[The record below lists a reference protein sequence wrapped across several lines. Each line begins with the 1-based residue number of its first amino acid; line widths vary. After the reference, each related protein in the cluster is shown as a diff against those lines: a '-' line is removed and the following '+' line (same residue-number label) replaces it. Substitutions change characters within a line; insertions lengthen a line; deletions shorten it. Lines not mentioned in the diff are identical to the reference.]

1 MKAAGGVSKKPE
13 ELKFFGIFAVLVQN
27 IQTRPPRGNAHKF
40 SLGSISSSIC
50 QPLLERKCFANRG
63 KIFIRNFLYLYELAR
78 SSLNISANFS
88 LKIRFKTIFALI
100 GLIQSRKHFLSF
112 RNK

>member
-27 IQTRPPRGNAHKF
+27 IQSRPPRGNDHKF
-40 SLGSISSSIC
+40 TLGSISSSIC

-63 KIFIRNFLYLYELAR
+63 KIFLRNFLYSYELTR
-78 SSLNISANFS
+78 PSLNISANFT
-88 LKIRFKTIFALI
+88 LKIRFKTTFALI
-100 GLIQSRKHFLSF
+100 GLIIV
-112 RNK
+112 